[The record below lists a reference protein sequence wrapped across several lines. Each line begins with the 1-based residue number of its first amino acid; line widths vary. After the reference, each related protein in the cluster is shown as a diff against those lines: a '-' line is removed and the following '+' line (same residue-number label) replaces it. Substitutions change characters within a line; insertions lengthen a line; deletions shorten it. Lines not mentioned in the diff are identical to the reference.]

1 MSCPSESDSNRENLT
16 WAWSAS
22 RCPSVNPDITDCPDG
37 FKGSIGP
44 KEDSNIKN
52 PGTCGNWYSYGNRVK
67 CYKDLSYWSQDDKV
81 KCCTGEKS
89 AYACPTSFCAKNTS
103 NCVNILSDYCRI
115 GNNITTEACS
125 KVLKEQDVSVYNE
138 ILKKYCKGENLN
150 SQVCKGY
157 CSENVNYCRDELKIF
172 CKDKVGKPNYAKI
185 CACFYEDKV
194 YNNMSKKLADEW
206 NFPSELND
214 PRPQCIY
221 DACKQADI
229 VPEGTCKAIN
239 IASCLQNVIVD
250 TAGNTNIGN
259 VYVNQ
264 DSDCK
269 SSFDKVDKRDGNS
282 STGGSSTGGKST
294 GGSSTGGKST
304 GGKSTGGADGN
315 KSTGMSKVIIGMILF
330 ALVAFLLIA
339 IIVMIKK

>member
-1 MSCPSESDSNRENLT
+1 MSCPSESDANRENKT
-16 WAWSAS
+16 WSWSTT
-22 RCPSVNPDITDCPDG
+22 RCPGVTPDLSDCPSGYDA
-37 FKGSIGP
+37 KIGS
-44 KEDSNIKN
+44 KEDSTTR
-52 PGTCGNWYSYGNRVK
+52 PSGCGQTWGVGNRAK
-67 CYKDLSYWSQDDKV
+67 CYKKESSWSQDDKV

-103 NCVNILSDYCRI
+103 NCVNILSEYCRI

-269 SSFDKVDKRDGNS
+269 SSFDKVDKRDDGN
-282 STGGSSTGGKST
+282 KST
-294 GGSSTGGKST
+294 GGSSTGGS
-304 GGKSTGGADGN
+304 STGGADGN